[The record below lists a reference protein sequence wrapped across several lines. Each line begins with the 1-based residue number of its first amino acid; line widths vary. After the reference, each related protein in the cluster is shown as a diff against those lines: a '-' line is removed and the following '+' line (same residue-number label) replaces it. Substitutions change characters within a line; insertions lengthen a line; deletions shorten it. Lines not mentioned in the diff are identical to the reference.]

1 MKIGV
6 SLPVREMEND
16 IDAIRAFA
24 QRAEALG
31 YNHLRVPDQVLR
43 PGGGHLHEPMTLMAY
58 LAAVTSSIE
67 LVPSVI
73 ILPLRQTALLAKQAA
88 ELDILSGGRVRLG
101 IGVGGN
107 EEEFRMMQQDFSTRG
122 VRCDEQ
128 MALLKMESSSL

>member
-43 PGGGHLHEPMTLMAY
+43 PGSGHLHEPMTLMA
-58 LAAVTSSIE
+58 
-67 LVPSVI
+67 
-73 ILPLRQTALLAKQAA
+73 
-88 ELDILSGGRVRLG
+88 
-101 IGVGGN
+101 
-107 EEEFRMMQQDFSTRG
+107 
-122 VRCDEQ
+122 
-128 MALLKMESSSL
+128 